1 MSNAQ
6 PQPSILQTHESLD
19 AGQASSSSS
28 STPSTAPSTPSIFDD
43 CPRPLEEHSLRSSM
57 TLPIAPPTVNVQFAP
72 LPEISPRG
80 RKSNHPL
87 GVAARSRM
95 IQQKR
100 NLRAHPEWSDPDDRP
115 MVYIPDETQE
125 DDVLDAFVRF
135 IGDKSKSLWKRVISK
150 AKQSD
155 KEEPTA
161 AASDSNSETTNVAEE
176 QKAVQTRPPNR
187 EMPSTLDSHLDNPAG
202 QAKGISKRA
211 SDRVAEI
218 PQ

>member
-1 MSNAQ
+1 
-6 PQPSILQTHESLD
+6 
-19 AGQASSSSS
+19 
-28 STPSTAPSTPSIFDD
+28 
-43 CPRPLEEHSLRSSM
+43 
-57 TLPIAPPTVNVQFAP
+57 
-72 LPEISPRG
+72 
-80 RKSNHPL
+80 
-87 GVAARSRM
+87 M

-135 IGDKSKSLWKRVISK
+135 IGDKSKSLWKRVVSK

-155 KEEPTA
+155 KEEPMG
-161 AASDSNSETTNVAEE
+161 AASDSDSETTNVAEE

-187 EMPSTLDSHLDNPAG
+187 EVPSTLDNPAG

-211 SDRVAEI
+211 SGRVAEI